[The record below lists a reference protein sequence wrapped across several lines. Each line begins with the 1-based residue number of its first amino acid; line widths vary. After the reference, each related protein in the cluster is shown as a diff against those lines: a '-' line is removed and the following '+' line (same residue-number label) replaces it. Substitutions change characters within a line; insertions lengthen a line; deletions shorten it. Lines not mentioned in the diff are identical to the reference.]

1 LAIPL
6 GEGGVVVKIF
16 MILLLATAA
25 IAQTSSSSGSGSGGA
40 IIVTPSGARLGATLE
55 PTTHGQAV
63 VGDPYSAVEI
73 TEHVQTLADGTHITQ
88 PAQKVTFYRDSQGR
102 TRVER
107 SSLSPLGASA
117 VADAGPSFVEISDPV
132 SGVRYTL
139 DVRNHTARKI
149 VARFADPPPQRQ
161 NVVPGSASG
170 KVVPANRAILSS
182 DQQQLR
188 PQFSTESLGTQ
199 IIEGVL
205 AEGTRTTV
213 VYPVGFMG
221 NDRPITTISE
231 TWTSAELKRTVLSKN
246 SDPRSGESTTRLTN
260 ISRAEPDPS
269 LFQAPSDY
277 EVVDV
282 PPTPQVR

>member
-1 LAIPL
+1 M
-6 GEGGVVVKIF
+6 GELGVVMKIF
-16 MILLLATAA
+16 IILLLAPEA
-25 IAQTSSSSGSGSGGA
+25 IAQTSSSSGSAAGA
-40 IIVTPSGARLGATLE
+40 IIVTPAGARLGATLE
-55 PTTHGQAV
+55 PTMQGEAV
-63 VGDPYSAVEI
+63 TRAPYSAVEI

-107 SSLSPLGASA
+107 SSPSPLGAS
-117 VADAGPSFVEISDPV
+117 VEADAGPSFVEISDPV

-139 DVRNHTARKI
+139 DVKNHTARKI
-149 VARFADPPPQRQ
+149 VARFADPPPQRL

-170 KVVPANRAILSS
+170 KAVPANRAILSS

-199 IIEGVL
+199 IIEGVM
-205 AEGTRTTV
+205 AEGSRTTV

-221 NDRPITTISE
+221 NDRPITTTSE

-246 SDPRSGESTTRLTN
+246 SDPRSGDSTTRLTN

-269 LFQAPSDY
+269 LFQVPSDY
-277 EVVDV
+277 ETVDAQPPRVV
-282 PPTPQVR
+282 R